1 VLDSIEL
8 SHPEQNFRLI
18 SPLAEGADRLVARQV
33 LARPGSELL
42 VPLPIPREEY
52 LANDKLGD
60 EFRALIARA
69 HEVIELPP
77 AESREASYERAGHYV
92 LDHSDLLLALWNG
105 EAASGRGGT
114 GDIVARARA
123 RQHPIAWIFVTN
135 GMTESLPRREAGAT
149 VFENW
154 DQLKTIDP

>member
-1 VLDSIEL
+1 VLDSIER

-33 LARPGSELL
+33 LARPGCELI

-52 LANDKLGD
+52 LANNELGD
-60 EFRALIARA
+60 EFRELIARA
-69 HEVIELPP
+69 NEVIELPP
-77 AESREASYERAGHYV
+77 AESREASYDRAGHYV
-92 LDHSDLLLALWNG
+92 LDHCDLLLTLWNG

-123 RQHPIAWIFVTN
+123 RQHPIAWIFVNN
-135 GMTESLPRREAGAT
+135 GTRKSSARREAGST

-154 DQLKTIDP
+154 DRLRTIDP